1 MKKMSLFSLSWP
13 IFIETLLFMM
23 LGFIDVFALS
33 QYDDLASASVG
44 TANQVAGICN
54 LLFSVTATASA
65 VIIAQNLGAK
75 NREKASQTA
84 ALSIFFNFSIGIIV
98 SVVLVIFNRP
108 MLSALGAEGKVLD
121 FGSEYLTI
129 ECCFKKPWLYTNP
142 DVYNYCYEYNKYSSR
157 PHIRSWLVWYACSWC
172 NRCCISYNL

>member
-75 NREKASQTA
+75 NREKASETA

-129 ECCFKKPWLYTNP
+129 VGCFMFGQATLNSMNVVLRSHGYT
-142 DVYNYCYEYNKYSSR
+142 R
-157 PHIRSWLVWYACSWC
+157 I
-172 NRCCISYNL
+172 

>member
-54 LLFSVTATASA
+54 L
-65 VIIAQNLGAK
+65 
-75 NREKASQTA
+75 
-84 ALSIFFNFSIGIIV
+84 
-98 SVVLVIFNRP
+98 
-108 MLSALGAEGKVLD
+108 
-121 FGSEYLTI
+121 
-129 ECCFKKPWLYTNP
+129 
-142 DVYNYCYEYNKYSSR
+142 
-157 PHIRSWLVWYACSWC
+157 
-172 NRCCISYNL
+172 

>member
-75 NREKASQTA
+75 IGRKPRKLRHFLFS
-84 ALSIFFNFSIGIIV
+84 LIF
-98 SVVLVIFNRP
+98 L
-108 MLSALGAEGKVLD
+108 LE
-121 FGSEYLTI
+121 
-129 ECCFKKPWLYTNP
+129 
-142 DVYNYCYEYNKYSSR
+142 
-157 PHIRSWLVWYACSWC
+157 
-172 NRCCISYNL
+172 